1 MAVFDKNIRILMLKG
16 EKGEIGDAGDYS
28 TLQNKPKIN
37 NVTLSGSKS
46 ASDLGLVDSEEIDSI
61 NADIGTLEN
70 LSTTTKTSLVN
81 AINEVNGKT
90 TPVTQGG
97 TGLTSLSNGEILIGN
112 GTDPI
117 LSLAALPVSKGGTGG
132 VTAAEARV
140 ALGLYS
146 ERKEWTYGLNSGVV
160 TLTNANLNNFDE
172 LVIFYFVSGDNAD
185 ECTTIKPKDG
195 VIFTLDNLYPYTS
208 GGNPAVSLKSTKYRG
223 SNSGSNATLTPSD
236 SRNVN
241 FSSGSVTV
249 DMIDNPYQ
257 VYKVVGYKY

>member
-37 NVTLSGSKS
+37 NVELNGNKS
-46 ASDLGLVDSEEIDSI
+46 TSDLGLVESGELDSI

-90 TPVTQGG
+90 IPISQGG
-97 TGLTSLSNGEILIGN
+97 TGQT
-112 GTDPI
+112 
-117 LSLAALPVSKGGTGG
+117 
-132 VTAAEARV
+132 TAAEARA

-172 LVIFYFVSGDNAD
+172 LEIFYFVSGDNAD

-249 DMIDNPYQ
+249 DMVDNPYQ